1 MKGVERSPAT
11 APFYAWAPPD
21 RSIRVFLNLS
31 LIDGFLAWLEES
43 SAGGEEVGGILLGS
57 VEHGDEAPV
66 VRIESFEP
74 VGIEHRRGPTYTLT
88 EKEKERLGGEILSA
102 ERRTRLTAVGLVRSH
117 IRRGLYLD
125 IADAALFRRYFPG
138 AGVFLLLRA
147 GPAPV
152 GGFFWEAGD
161 LQKQAP
167 YAQFPLNRELLERSA
182 APLVTS
188 VRREAP
194 RLGPVRRALPS
205 GAKREARAPGR
216 RGELV
221 RWSASFGLAALLF
234 LAFSLWRESRATPPA
249 KASRVALGL
258 NLARQ
263 GDHLRLTWDPH
274 SALIAQASGGALW
287 IDDGIQH
294 TRRDL
299 SRQDLLKGA
308 AIYDPISPDVNFA
321 LEVRDGA
328 LTSRESIRSIQ
339 SDARPAE
346 VKPRLAVSGTEA
358 ASEPPR
364 PSAAVTSAE
373 ARVRRS
379 EGRHIVA
386 RAFTP
391 PEWERAEMLRSSDVA
406 LAAPAAIRL
415 PPPVAPLLANSGA
428 GALPPPPAALEI
440 VGYQA
445 AEAKF
450 RSGAGAGSD
459 FVAARALRTARPE
472 LPRFVAETLSGDQR
486 IELRAEVDRTGAV
499 TDVEPLTRGANPW
512 LIGAA
517 DTALR
522 RWRFE
527 PALSKGRAVTSHVVV
542 TFSFHGRAGDESR

>member
-1 MKGVERSPAT
+1 VKGVERSPAT

-31 LIDGFLAWLEES
+31 LIDAFLSWLEES
-43 SAGGEEVGGILLGS
+43 RAGGEEVGGILLGS
-57 VEHGDEAPV
+57 VEEGDDAPV

-88 EKEKERLGGEILSA
+88 EKEKERLGGEIASA
-102 ERRTRLTAVGLVRSH
+102 ERRTRMTAVGLVRSH
-117 IRRGLYLD
+117 IRRGMYLD

-138 AGVFLLLRA
+138 AGVFLLLRG
-147 GPAPV
+147 GPEPV
-152 GGFFWEAGD
+152 GSFFWEAGD

-167 YAQFPLNRELLERSA
+167 YAQFPLNRGFLERSA
-182 APLVTS
+182 APVVTS
-188 VRREAP
+188 VGGEAP
-194 RLGPVRRALPS
+194 RLAGARRALPS
-205 GAKREARAPGR
+205 GGRREARTAR
-216 RGELV
+216 RELV
-221 RWSASFGLAALLF
+221 RWSASFGAAAVLV

-249 KASRVALGL
+249 KPARVTLGL

-274 SALIAQASGGALW
+274 SPLIAQASGGALW

-308 AIYDPISPDVNFA
+308 ATYDPISPDVNFA
-321 LEVRDGA
+321 LEVYDGA
-328 LTSRESIRSIQ
+328 LTSRELIRSIQ

-346 VKPRLAVSGTEA
+346 VEPRLAAGGTA
-358 ASEPPR
+358 AAPE
-364 PSAAVTSAE
+364 E
-373 ARVRRS
+373 ARPRAARFVEARTRPK
-379 EGRHIVA
+379 GGGQIA
-386 RAFTP
+386 GRAFTP
-391 PEWERAEMLRSSDVA
+391 PESERREMRSLSDVA
-406 LAAPAAIRL
+406 LAAPAVIRL
-415 PPPVAPLLANSGA
+415 APPGVPALANSSGA
-428 GALPPPPAALEI
+428 GALPPPPAALEL
-440 VGYQA
+440 VGYEA
-445 AEAKF
+445 ADTKF
-450 RSGAGAGSD
+450 RSGAGAGND
-459 FVAARALRTARPE
+459 FIAARALRTVRPE

-499 TDVEPLTRGANPW
+499 TDVEPLTHGANPW

-527 PALSKGRAVTSHVVV
+527 PALSKGRAVRSHVVV
-542 TFSFHGRAGDESR
+542 TFSFHGAAGDESR